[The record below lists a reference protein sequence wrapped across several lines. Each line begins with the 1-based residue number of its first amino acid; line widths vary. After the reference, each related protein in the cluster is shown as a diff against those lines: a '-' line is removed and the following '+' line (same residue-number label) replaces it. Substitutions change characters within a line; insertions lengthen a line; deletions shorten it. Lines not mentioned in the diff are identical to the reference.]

1 MGLIK
6 SLFGDYSKR
15 EIKRIQPLCDK
26 VLGLEE
32 TYRAMSE
39 EELRAQTD
47 KLRDRLQMGEST
59 DDILPDAFAVCREA
73 CDRVLGMRPFPV
85 QILGGI
91 ILHQGRIAEMKTGE
105 GKTLVATLPAYL
117 NALSGEGVH
126 IVTVNDYL
134 ARRDSEWMGKV
145 YRYMGLSVGLI
156 VHDLD
161 NNARREAY
169 AADITYGTN
178 NELGFDYLRDNMVIY
193 KENKVQRPHHFAIVD
208 EVDSILIDE
217 ARTPLIIS
225 GQGD

>member
-73 CDRVLGMRPFPV
+73 
-85 QILGGI
+85 
-91 ILHQGRIAEMKTGE
+91 A
-105 GKTLVATLPAYL
+105 
-117 NALSGEGVH
+117 S
-126 IVTVNDYL
+126 
-134 ARRDSEWMGKV
+134 RR
-145 YRYMGLSVGLI
+145 
-156 VHDLD
+156 
-161 NNARREAY
+161 
-169 AADITYGTN
+169 
-178 NELGFDYLRDNMVIY
+178 FRDNRDCPIPRFLPVP
-193 KENKVQRPHHFAIVD
+193 E
-208 EVDSILIDE
+208 
-217 ARTPLIIS
+217 PLNCR
-225 GQGD
+225 

>member
-47 KLRDRLQMGEST
+47 KLRDLLQMGEST

-105 GKTLVATLPAYL
+105 GSTSSRSTITSPAATA
-117 NALSGEGVH
+117 NGW
-126 IVTVNDYL
+126 
-134 ARRDSEWMGKV
+134 ARS
-145 YRYMGLSVGLI
+145 
-156 VHDLD
+156 
-161 NNARREAY
+161 
-169 AADITYGTN
+169 T
-178 NELGFDYLRDNMVIY
+178 
-193 KENKVQRPHHFAIVD
+193 AIW
-208 EVDSILIDE
+208 
-217 ARTPLIIS
+217 
-225 GQGD
+225 G

>member
-85 QILGGI
+85 QILGCI
-91 ILHQGRIAEMKTGE
+91 ILHQGDRK
-105 GKTLVATLPAYL
+105 
-117 NALSGEGVH
+117 
-126 IVTVNDYL
+126 
-134 ARRDSEWMGKV
+134 
-145 YRYMGLSVGLI
+145 SV
-156 VHDLD
+156 V
-161 NNARREAY
+161 
-169 AADITYGTN
+169 
-178 NELGFDYLRDNMVIY
+178 
-193 KENKVQRPHHFAIVD
+193 
-208 EVDSILIDE
+208 
-217 ARTPLIIS
+217 
-225 GQGD
+225 